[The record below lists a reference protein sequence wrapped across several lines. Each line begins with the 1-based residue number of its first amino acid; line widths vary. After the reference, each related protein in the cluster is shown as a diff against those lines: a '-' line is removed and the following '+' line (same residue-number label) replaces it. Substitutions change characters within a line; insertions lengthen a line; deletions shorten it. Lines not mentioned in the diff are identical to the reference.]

1 MHRVARRVRHAT
13 NAIGWTASRVVGQ
26 RQGRTDGPRHPP
38 TQTLVC
44 ATRSTLSLFFLPQA
58 QLLDQLDEAMASL
71 PPGLSFLYNSLQE
84 WLSMLFNGRPPVADG
99 CAADTFMSA
108 RHEDHPTNQ
117 RILEAAKK
125 FCDAK
130 EGGQAL
136 RQDSPCP
143 ESRSR
148 QGTSELNTEFMS
160 SAQPSVRRVILDSGA
175 PDHVVGDISLLPS
188 FKTITPAGSSDAA
201 YQTRDGRLLA
211 VAGAGTISL
220 ENFHLSDV
228 LYVPDLRTAV
238 ILVSVSRLAERG
250 YLVMF
255 GGGQSHIK
263 HKSSGKIVGKGRL
276 HGDDALYH
284 LEFLQIPSDTAD
296 ITDSMAP

>member
-1 MHRVARRVRHAT
+1 MDGQQSRRP
-13 NAIGWTASRVVGQ
+13 AI
-26 RQGRTDGPRHPP
+26 RTDGRAQTPTHPN
-38 TQTLVC
+38 LGVC
-44 ATRSTLSLFFLPQA
+44 NQIDPFPLLLATSGTP
-58 QLLDQLDEAMASL
+58 QLDEAMAPL

-84 WLSMLFNGRPPVADG
+84 WLSMLFNARPPVADG
-99 CAADTFMSA
+99 CATDTFMSA
-108 RHEDHPTNQ
+108 RHEDHPNQ
-117 RILEAAKK
+117 RIPEAAKK

-130 EGGQAL
+130 EGGQ
-136 RQDSPCP
+136 DSPCP
-143 ESRSR
+143 ESRSQ

-160 SAQPSVRRVILDSGA
+160 SSAEPSVPRVILDSGA

-188 FKTITPAGSSDAA
+188 FKTITPSGSSDAA
-201 YQTRDGRLLA
+201 YQTRGGRLLA

-220 ENFHLSDV
+220 DNFHLSDV

-238 ILVSVSRLAERG
+238 ILVSVPRLAERG

-255 GGGQSHIK
+255 GGGQSHVK